1 MRFLSRQPVG
11 REIAWDYYRANYA
24 QLQETYGDDDPRLG
38 LLLIH
43 ICESFETEFMLYELL
58 DFEFDTTSGAAAN
71 ARLKALEITS
81 TNILW
86 LVDKEEEI
94 AAAFGSP
101 RSGTNEK
108 KKIPQG
114 SSPNVNPLLEQ
125 FNRPHR
131 NSQDFLNRARAA
143 IDKAL
148 FQGKSNSLENHLR
161 VKNL

>member
-1 MRFLSRQPVG
+1 MSRQPVG

-24 QLQETYGDDDPRLG
+24 QLQATYGDDDPRLG
-38 LLLIH
+38 LLLLY

-58 DFEFDTTSGAAAN
+58 DFEFETTSGAAEN

-86 LVDKEEEI
+86 LVEKEEEI

-108 KKIPQG
+108 RKIPQR
-114 SSPNVNPLLEQ
+114 SSPNANPLLEK
-125 FNRPHR
+125 FNRPYK
-131 NSQDFLNRARAA
+131 NSQEFLNRARAA
-143 IDKAL
+143 INKAL
-148 FQGKSNSLENHLR
+148 VQGKSNSLANHLR
-161 VKNL
+161 MKNL